1 MKTKMALAKFLAL
14 AVSLVLFGFWGRVFP
29 AASAV
34 AGAAPAAARSPVSEG
49 ILARTLEAARQE
61 KRVVRFGTGG
71 ALDVAT
77 IKEHEAAF
85 NRKYLGLNARIEL
98 TPSDPSYTLV
108 AQKMLQEQKARVG
121 PSFDV
126 VYTMELVF
134 PMVEDVVQQ
143 RGQQAFLRMEREL
156 LTKETPAEALVYD
169 GLGVISHQ
177 SYYVL
182 LYNPKLVPPE
192 KAPVGYRD
200 LADPKWKGKFQLLP
214 HSSIMGWYALQ
225 FGKQE
230 GLEIAR
236 KLGENKPILEF
247 FGPAMARF
255 TTGELPIMGVGQD
268 DIFTKI
274 KAAGVP
280 VALGTLE
287 ATLRVAHTVHVNKDA
302 PSPNTAKLF
311 AAFMGSPESAAIKE
325 RTVFKF
331 NYFYPVSRGREIAN
345 MIKSQEREGKTKIY
359 NLLDHM
365 DYPRWLTLTK
375 EGKEYS
381 EKVVQLLRGG

>member
-1 MKTKMALAKFLAL
+1 MLTLVSARCPVLVIGFAFLAL
-14 AVSLVLFGFWGRVFP
+14 S
-29 AASAV
+29 V
-34 AGAAPAAARSPVSEG
+34 AGAAFAAAPSPDSQG

-61 KRVVRFGTGG
+61 KRVVRLVDEGELG
-71 ALDVAT
+71 VAGV
-77 IKEHEAAF
+77 KEVEAAF
-85 NRKYLGLNARIEL
+85 NRKYPGLNAHIEYSL
-98 TPSDPSYTLV
+98 SPPSYAAT
-108 AQKMLQEQKARVG
+108 AAKMLQEQRARVR

-126 VYTMELVF
+126 FFATEGVF
-134 PMVEDVVQQ
+134 LSIESERQK
-143 RGQQAFLRMEREL
+143 RGKEVMLSIEREL
-156 LTKETPAEALVYD
+156 LTKETPPEALVHN
-169 GLGVISHQ
+169 GLGVVNFHSF
-177 SYYVL
+177 YPL
-182 LYNPKLVPPE
+182 FYNPKLVPSE
-192 KAPVGYRD
+192 QAPAGYRD
-200 LADPKWKGKFQLLP
+200 LTDPKWRGKFQLVP
-214 HSSIMGWYALQ
+214 SPTASGQYGIH
-225 FGKQE
+225 FGKNE
-230 GLEIAR
+230 WLEIAR